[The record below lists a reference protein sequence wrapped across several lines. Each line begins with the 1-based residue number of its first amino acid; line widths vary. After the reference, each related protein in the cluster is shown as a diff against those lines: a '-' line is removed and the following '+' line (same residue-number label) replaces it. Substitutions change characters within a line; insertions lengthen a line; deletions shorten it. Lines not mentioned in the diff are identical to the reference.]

1 MAVMLENEALS
12 PVLPNLDRVDTLPAL
27 FIDRVRKYGNRVA
40 LREKELGIWRE
51 ISWNEYYLH
60 VRYFCLGLVSLG
72 LQRGD
77 RVSILGDN
85 CPEWLYADLAVQSAG
100 GVAVG
105 IYPTNPAP
113 EVKYILQHSE
123 SRFVVVYDQEQLDK
137 VLEIKDQLPF
147 LEKAIVIDTKGLRHY
162 RDPLI
167 ISFTEVE
174 KRGQT
179 FDKASPNLFNDL
191 VSNISPEDVA
201 VMIYTSGTTGAPKG
215 AMLTHS
221 NLLHAADQWPAA
233 MELFESDTVVSYLPL
248 CHILERCMSL
258 VVALRVG
265 YTVNFAESVDTVM
278 EALRDIAPTIFVG
291 VPRIWEKMYSAHIIK
306 LQESTFLK
314 KLVYRLAIPIGEKV
328 VNLRAQRKEPGFL
341 LKMLY
346 KIADFLVFSAI
357 RDQLGLRR
365 AHLLWCGAAPVA
377 PEILK
382 FFNAIG
388 LKVREAYGATEACGL
403 ISIHPA
409 NDIKFGT
416 VGKVVRDMEIRIAED
431 GEILLRGP
439 MIFKGYFKD
448 PDSTASALEGGW
460 LHTGDVGIID
470 ADGHLKIVDRKKDII
485 ITSGGKNIAP
495 QEIENK
501 LKVSPYIKDA
511 IIIGD
516 KRKYI
521 TALIEI
527 DYENVGKWAENN
539 GIPYTTFKDLSRN
552 PRVRELVQG
561 VVDEVNK
568 ELAQVETIKKFTLL
582 EKQLDQ
588 DDEELTATQKV
599 RRKIVEQKY
608 KDIIDAMY

>member
-1 MAVMLENEALS
+1 MAVVLEDAIPAVVPHLN
-12 PVLPNLDRVDTLPAL
+12 RVDTLPGL
-27 FIDRVRKYGNRVA
+27 FVDRVKKYGDRVA
-40 LREKELGIWRE
+40 LRKKDLGIWQE
-51 ISWNEYYLH
+51 ISWYEYYLH

-72 LQRGD
+72 LQKGD

-85 CPEWLYADLAVQSAG
+85 CPEWLYADLAVQSVG
-100 GVAVG
+100 GMAVG

-113 EVKYILQHSE
+113 EVKYILEHSE

-137 VLEIKDQLPF
+137 VLEVKADLPY
-147 LEKAIVIDTKGLRHY
+147 LERAIVIDTKGLRHY
-162 RDPLI
+162 DDPII
-167 ISFTEVE
+167 ISFAEVE

-179 FDKASPNLFNDL
+179 LDKGRPELFDEILNT
-191 VSNISPEDVA
+191 VSGEDVA

-215 AMLTHS
+215 AMLTHC
-221 NLLHAADQWPAA
+221 NLLHAAEQWPAA

-258 VVALRVG
+258 VVALRIG
-265 YTVNFAESVDTVM
+265 YTVNFAESTDTVM
-278 EALRDIAPTIFVG
+278 EALRDVAPTIFVG
-291 VPRIWEKMYSAHIIK
+291 VPRIWEKMYSAHVIK
-306 LQESTFLK
+306 VQESTPLK
-314 KLVYRLAIPIGEKV
+314 RFAYRLAIPVGEKV
-328 VNLRAQRKEPGFL
+328 VSLRSQRQQPGFL
-341 LKMLY
+341 LRALY
-346 KIADFLVFSAI
+346 KIADFLVFGAI

-365 AHLLWCGAAPVA
+365 AHLMWCGAAPVA

-388 LKVREAYGATEACGL
+388 IRVREAYGATEACGL
-403 ISIHPA
+403 IAIHPA
-409 NDIKFGT
+409 ADIRFGT

-448 PDSTASALEGGW
+448 PDSTAGAWEGGW
-460 LHTGDVGIID
+460 LHTGDVGVID
-470 ADGHLKIVDRKKDII
+470 AHGHLKIVDRKKDII

-501 LKVSPYIKDA
+501 LKVSPYVKDA
-511 IIIGD
+511 IVIGD

-539 GIPYTTFKDLSRN
+539 GIPYTTFKDLSWN
-552 PRVRELVQG
+552 PKTHELIQD
-561 VVDEVNK
+561 VVDQVNK
-568 ELAQVETIKKFTLL
+568 GLAQVETIKKFTLL
-582 EKQLDQ
+582 AKQLDQ

-599 RRKIVEQKY
+599 RRKIVEEKY
-608 KDIIDAMY
+608 KEIIDAMY